1 MIAHRVLVY
10 CSVADYEKARQKA
23 KKAETS
29 SRLNSENDT
38 MLGKCNRK
46 RKPNPWYPDQRY
58 LKGSLSVPPSPLS
71 TPSQRISPAPYSP
84 CTTWPTRTSSVKK
97 ADSYTNRTSNNFSV

>member
-1 MIAHRVLVY
+1 MTNDRVLVY

-29 SRLNSENDT
+29 SCLSSENDT

-46 RKPNPWYPDQRY
+46 RK
-58 LKGSLSVPPSPLS
+58 
-71 TPSQRISPAPYSP
+71 
-84 CTTWPTRTSSVKK
+84 
-97 ADSYTNRTSNNFSV
+97 